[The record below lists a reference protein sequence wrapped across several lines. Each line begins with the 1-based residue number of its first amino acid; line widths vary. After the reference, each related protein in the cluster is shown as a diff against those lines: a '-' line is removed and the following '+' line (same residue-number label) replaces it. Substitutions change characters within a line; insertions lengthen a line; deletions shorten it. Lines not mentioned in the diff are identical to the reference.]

1 MVPAERSAVLA
12 RIADLI
18 EAEIDALAEIESLD
32 QGKPLGLA
40 RWAELPAAAAQFR
53 YFAGLV
59 HSIEGAVVAPPV
71 TYQPEGRDVQAW
83 TLREPVGV
91 ARKRVV
97 EGKCV
102 SVRVDS
108 GGRLIKK
115 KKK

>member
-18 EAEIDALAEIESLD
+18 EAETDELAEIESLD

-59 HSIEGAVVAPPV
+59 NSIEGAVVPTSV
-71 TYQPEGRDVQAW
+71 TYQPGVRDGQAW
-83 TLREPVGV
+83 TLPPPVGILAAITTGYV
-91 ARKRVV
+91 PLP
-97 EGKCV
+97 
-102 SVRVDS
+102 S
-108 GGRLIKK
+108 
-115 KKK
+115 